1 MKNKIIIAVC
11 IAVAIL
17 GFISVYA
24 LYNSLSDEYET
35 DKLAPTSSENQPS
48 QNDSNSNAENTDY
61 SAPDFTVQ
69 NENGSDVTLSSYFGK
84 PIVLNLWASWCS
96 PCKNEMP
103 FFEEAYK
110 ENEDIQ
116 FLMVNMTSGDN
127 KSDAKEFIKNEG
139 YTFPVFYDIYGE
151 AAYMY
156 QAQSLPMT
164 IFIDKNGDMVTYG
177 VGALDKETLQKGIDM
192 LK

>member
-11 IAVAIL
+11 IVIAIF
-17 GFISVYA
+17 GFVGVYA
-24 LYNSLSDEYET
+24 LYNSLSDNYKT
-35 DKLAPTSSENQPS
+35 DNLAPTSSETQS
-48 QNDSNSNAENTDY
+48 AQNDGQNDAENTDY
-61 SAPDFTVQ
+61 SAPDFTAQ
-69 NENGSDVTLSSYFGK
+69 DENGDEVTLSSYFGK

-110 ENEDIQ
+110 ENKDIQ
-116 FLMVNMTSGDN
+116 FLMVNMTSGDDIN
-127 KSDAKEFIKNEG
+127 DAKDFIKNEG
-139 YTFPVFYDIYGE
+139 YTFPVLYDINGE
-151 AAYMY
+151 VGYVY

>member
-11 IAVAIL
+11 IVIAIF
-17 GFISVYA
+17 GFIGIYA
-24 LYNSLSDEYET
+24 LYNSLSDNYKT
-35 DKLAPTSSENQPS
+35 DNLAPTSAQNQSEDNNNQS
-48 QNDSNSNAENTDY
+48 GDDNTDY
-61 SAPDFTVQ
+61 SAPDFTAQ
-69 NENGSDVTLSSYFGK
+69 DENGDDVTLSSYFGK

-103 FFEEAYK
+103 YFEQAYK

-116 FLMVNMTSGDN
+116 FLMVNMTSGDDIN
-127 KSDAKEFIKNEG
+127 DAKEFIKKEG
-139 YTFPVFYDIYGE
+139 YTFPVLFDVNGE
-151 AAYMY
+151 AGYVY

-164 IFIDKNGDMVTYG
+164 IFIDENGNMVTYG

>member
-11 IAVAIL
+11 IVVAIL
-17 GFISVYA
+17 SFVGIYA
-24 LYNSLSDEYET
+24 LYNSLSDDYKT
-35 DKLAPTSSENQPS
+35 DNLAPTSAQNQAIQNNS
-48 QNDSNSNAENTDY
+48 QSGDENTDY

-103 FFEEAYK
+103 YFEEAYK
-110 ENEDIQ
+110 ENDDIQ

-127 KSDAKEFIKNEG
+127 KSDAKEFIKEEG

-156 QAQSLPMT
+156 QAESLPMT
-164 IFIDKNGDMVTYG
+164 IFIDANGNMVTYG
-177 VGALDKETLQKGIDM
+177 VGAFDKETLQKGIEM

>member
-11 IAVAIL
+11 IVVAIF
-17 GFISVYA
+17 GFIGVYA
-24 LYNSLSDEYET
+24 LYNSLSDNYKT
-35 DKLAPTSSENQPS
+35 DNLAPTNSDTQYK
-48 QNDSNSNAENTDY
+48 QNSNQNNAQDTDY
-61 SAPDFTVQ
+61 TAPDFTAQ
-69 NENGSDVTLSSYFGK
+69 DENGDEVTLSSYFGK

-110 ENEDIQ
+110 ENKDIQ
-116 FLMVNMTSGDN
+116 FLMVNMTSGDDIN
-127 KSDAKEFIKNEG
+127 DAKDFIKNEG
-139 YTFPVFYDIYGE
+139 YTFPVLYDINGE
-151 AAYMY
+151 AGYVY

-164 IFIDKNGDMVTYG
+164 IFIDENGNMVTYG
-177 VGALDKETLQKGIDM
+177 VGALDKETLQRGIDM

>member
-11 IAVAIL
+11 IVIAIF
-17 GFISVYA
+17 GFVGVYA
-24 LYNSLSDEYET
+24 LYNSLSDNYKT
-35 DKLAPTSSENQPS
+35 DNLAPTSSETQS
-48 QNDSNSNAENTDY
+48 EQNSNQHNAQDTDY
-61 SAPDFTVQ
+61 SAPDFTAQ
-69 NENGSDVTLSSYFGK
+69 DEKGDEVTLSSYFGK

-103 FFEEAYK
+103 YFEQAYK

-116 FLMVNMTSGDN
+116 FLMVNMTSGDDIN
-127 KSDAKEFIKNEG
+127 DAKDFIKDEG
-139 YTFPVFYDIYGE
+139 YTFPVLYDINGE
-151 AAYMY
+151 AGYVY